1 MFAAYTILNF
11 VKKRSQKSYGTEKGR
26 ESKVP
31 QLTGGI
37 KDSIDG
43 SEKLPTVK
51 NSSTIGKKGRSDKGK
66 SEEVKKQPKVVFSF
80 EELIKAMYDGQVQIL
95 LANYDLQGVPHRG
108 IMVKNMCVSLIA
120 VLSNQEIKNGKIVD
134 QEVVNIPSGRRL
146 VPNVGVIKAYESNQ
160 HESMVKMLTSKNWEL
175 IEFNAFTEGQQPL
188 FKNVST
194 KVLIIKLRSSCMNMS
209 FLACKKIEFLWWN
222 SNSAGRGM
230 LSHFPALKGVA
241 YSDCHFLKK
250 VAISFQVKILMCFS
264 KNCKCDFRIVMKQ
277 RRKPYVF
284 NCPASC
290 MDGPAT
296 LAYADLPDIWRFD

>member
-11 VKKRSQKSYGTEKGR
+11 VKHGTAKGR

-43 SEKLPTVK
+43 SEKLSTVK
-51 NSSTIGKKGRSDKGK
+51 NSSTNGKKDLTKEK
-66 SEEVKKQPKVVFSF
+66 LV
-80 EELIKAMYDGQVQIL
+80 KAMYDGQAQAL
-95 LANYDLQGVPHRG
+95 LAIHNLQGVPHRG

-146 VPNVGVIKAYESNQ
+146 VPNVGVIKAYEFNQ

-194 KVLIIKLRSSCMNMS
+194 KVLIINLRTLCINMKKKHVEPFSCLERSSISQLLISEQVRTAN
-209 FLACKKIEFLWWN
+209 A
-222 SNSAGRGM
+222 NSALFWEYKISRM
-230 LSHFPALKGVA
+230 FSNALQVA
-241 YSDCHFLKK
+241 W
-250 VAISFQVKILMCFS
+250 
-264 KNCKCDFRIVMKQ
+264 
-277 RRKPYVF
+277 
-284 NCPASC
+284 
-290 MDGPAT
+290 MDQQ
-296 LAYADLPDIWRFD
+296 L